1 MTQVNIHTAKTQ
13 LSKLIEAALA
23 GEDVVI
29 AKGSQRAAVTTADV
43 VYLSP
48 ISFFEIGQK
57 VRTGRWAEMEAHVES
72 LPDILRNQGGVLA
85 PFSPEICLKASLMD
99 WEHRDPFDRLILATA
114 EIMQVP
120 LVSKD
125 SARLARH
132 SAHIIW

>member
-1 MTQVNIHTAKTQ
+1 VKSILRDTHTWVWSFGADDL
-13 LSKLIEAALA
+13 LSDRA
-23 GEDVVI
+23 
-29 AKGSQRAAVTTADV
+29 RAAVGTADV

-57 VRTGRWAEMEAHVES
+57 VRNGRWPEMDAHVER
-72 LPDILRNQGGVLA
+72 LPDILRTQGGVLA

-99 WEHRDPFDRLILATA
+99 WQHRDPFDRLILATA

-125 SARLARH
+125 RVLHERH
-132 SAHIIW
+132 SAHVIW

>member
-1 MTQVNIHTAKTQ
+1 VKSLLLDTHAWVWSFGADHL
-13 LSKLIEAALA
+13 LSER
-23 GEDVVI
+23 D
-29 AKGSQRAAVTTADV
+29 RAAITTADV

-57 VRTGRWAEMEAHVES
+57 VRNGRWPEMNAHVQS
-72 LPDILRNQGGVLA
+72 LPEILRNQGGVLA
-85 PFSPEICLKASLMD
+85 PLSPEICLKASLMD

-125 SARLARH
+125 SVLLERH
-132 SAHIIW
+132 SAHVIW

>member
-1 MTQVNIHTAKTQ
+1 MKSVLLDTHVWVWSFGADAL
-13 LSKLIEAALA
+13 LSDRARAAL
-23 GEDVVI
+23 
-29 AKGSQRAAVTTADV
+29 TTADV

-57 VRTGRWAEMEAHVES
+57 VRNGRWPEMEAHMES

-99 WEHRDPFDRLILATA
+99 WEHSDPFDRLILATA

-120 LVSKD
+120 LISKD
-125 SARLARH
+125 SALHKRD
-132 SAHIIW
+132 SAHMIW

>member
-1 MTQVNIHTAKTQ
+1 MKSVLLDTHAWVWSFGADAL
-13 LSKLIEAALA
+13 LSDRA
-23 GEDVVI
+23 
-29 AKGSQRAAVTTADV
+29 RAAVTTADV

-125 SARLARH
+125 SALHKRD

>member
-1 MTQVNIHTAKTQ
+1 MKSVLLDTHTWVWSFGADDL
-13 LSKLIEAALA
+13 LS
-23 GEDVVI
+23 D
-29 AKGSQRAAVTTADV
+29 RARSAVSTADV

-57 VRTGRWAEMEAHVES
+57 VCNGRWPEMDAHVEG
-72 LPDILRNQGGVLA
+72 LPDILRTQGGVLA

-99 WEHRDPFDRLILATA
+99 WQHRDPFDRLILATA

-125 SARLARH
+125 RALQERH
-132 SAHIIW
+132 SAHVIW

>member
-1 MTQVNIHTAKTQ
+1 MKPVLLDTHTWVWSFGADDL
-13 LSKLIEAALA
+13 LS
-23 GEDVVI
+23 D
-29 AKGSQRAAVTTADV
+29 RARSAVSTADV

-57 VRTGRWAEMEAHVES
+57 VRNGRWPEMDAHVEG
-72 LPDILRNQGGVLA
+72 LPDILRTQGGVLA

-99 WEHRDPFDRLILATA
+99 WQHRDPFDRLILATA

-125 SARLARH
+125 RVLHERH
-132 SAHIIW
+132 SAHVIW

>member
-1 MTQVNIHTAKTQ
+1 VKSLLLDTHAWVWSLGADHL
-13 LSKLIEAALA
+13 LSERA
-23 GEDVVI
+23 
-29 AKGSQRAAVTTADV
+29 RAAITTADV

-57 VRTGRWAEMEAHVES
+57 VRNGRWPEMNAHVQS
-72 LPDILRNQGGVLA
+72 LPEILRNQGGVLA
-85 PFSPEICLKASLMD
+85 PLSPEICLKASLMD

-125 SARLARH
+125 SVLLERH
-132 SAHIIW
+132 SAHVIW